1 MFRITRGI
9 NLQHAPA
16 FSPIFRFP
24 DGATLPLYTGGEPDD
39 APPAAAAS
47 TVASADASATADES
61 VASAEAAPDTP
72 A

>member
-9 NLQHAPA
+9 TLQQGPA

-24 DGATLPLYTGGEPDD
+24 DGAHLPIYAGDEPDD
-39 APPAAAAS
+39 APPATAAGTDADAAA
-47 TVASADASATADES
+47 DAP

>member
-9 NLQHAPA
+9 TLQQAPA

-24 DGATLPLYTGGEPDD
+24 DGATFPLYDGDEPDD

-47 TVASADASATADES
+47 TDASAAADEPVASAKNE
-61 VASAEAAPDTP
+61 AEPRS
-72 A
+72 